1 MAGGNT
7 ASFILRLQDRLSGP
21 AKKMA
26 AGLRGVGG
34 ALRKIDAQAQ
44 KVSSSIG
51 KSFDKVSGKLK
62 LVGAAMVGFA
72 TKSILEVG
80 AGYEEAISGVGAVGL
95 QTRDQIA
102 ALDEK
107 AKQLGATT
115 KFTATEAA
123 NAMEL
128 MARAGFKNQEILAG
142 VGGVL
147 SAAAAEGIS
156 LEETANHVS
165 NALKGMGLEADQAG
179 RVADVLALAS
189 AKTNSSIG
197 SLGESLKN
205 VASTAR
211 TLGVPLE
218 DTVAAVALLQD
229 VGLDASV
236 AGSAMNVM
244 LTRIAKPTKA
254 ISAQMEKFGVTFKDA
269 QGNMLP
275 FQEVLQNISDAA
287 AQSGGNMDRVAFLA
301 DLVGLRGQ
309 KAASNLADLFDSGK
323 VSTLTKELEGAAGS
337 AEKMASLR
345 MQNLIGDW
353 TIFRSAVDGVQT
365 SLYETQ
371 SGALRGLVQ
380 RMTQW
385 VDANKDLIVSGFV
398 RFVENARDVLS
409 VTWSVIQAIATGIW
423 DVVSALLGISGEQ
436 DALTTFTQTMQS
448 LADFIIVN
456 RDEIVALG
464 RVVGWIAGLFI
475 AWTVAVKG
483 FAIASAVLPV
493 LFNVIALAVKA
504 IVFIVG
510 GLIAAFGL
518 IPVLIG
524 AAIIGAI
531 ALIWTFRDEIG
542 AFFVG
547 LWTWITEAAPKVWE
561 AAKSI
566 GRALMDGILFA
577 LDPFDIIGKLK
588 TVAADVIQAARD
600 FFGIHSP
607 SVEFAAI
614 GRYNMEGL
622 AEGTEE
628 GAPMVRASTE
638 AAAAGA
644 LAGGGS
650 AGSGGASGGVVI
662 NLRPVFNFA
671 GSGQSKEEQKQ
682 VARSMLEEITLALE
696 TVA

>member
-1 MAGGNT
+1 MPGGNT

-51 KSFDKVSGKLK
+51 KSFDKISGKIK
-62 LVGAAMVGFA
+62 LAASLAGGLAV
-72 TKSILEVG
+72 KSILEVG
-80 AGYEEAISGVGAVGL
+80 AGYEEAISAVGAVSL
-95 QTRDQIA
+95 MTREQIA
-102 ALDEK
+102 DLDAT
-107 AKQLGATT
+107 AKKLGTTT

-123 NAMEL
+123 GAMEL
-128 MARAGFKNQEILAG
+128 MGRAGFKNSEIMDSI
-142 VGGVL
+142 GGVL

-165 NALKGMGLEADQAG
+165 NALKGMGLAADQTT
-179 RVADVLALAS
+179 RVADVLALGS
-189 AKTNSSIG
+189 ARTNSSIG
-197 SLGESLKN
+197 SLGESLAN

-211 TLGVPLE
+211 SLGVPLE

-236 AGSAMNVM
+236 AGSALNVM
-244 LTRIAKPTKA
+244 LTKIAKPTDDIAAK
-254 ISAQMEKFGVTFKDA
+254 MEKFGITFKDA

-275 FQEVLQNISDAA
+275 FQDVLANISSAA
-287 AQSGGNMDRVAFLA
+287 EQSGGNLDRVAFLA
-301 DLVGLRGQ
+301 DLVGMRGQ

-323 VSTLTKELEGAAGS
+323 VATLTKELYEAGGS
-337 AEKMASLR
+337 AEKMAKLR
-345 MQNLIGDW
+345 MDNLIGDW
-353 TIFRSAVDGVQT
+353 TLFRASVDGVQT
-365 SLYETQ
+365 SLFETQ
-371 SGALRGLVQ
+371 TGPLRQLVQ
-380 RMTQW
+380 RMTEW
-385 VDANKDLIVSGFV
+385 VTANQALITGNFV
-398 RFVENARDVLS
+398 RFVENMRDVLS
-409 VTWSVIQAIATGIW
+409 VTWAVIEAIATGIW

-464 RVVGWIAGLFI
+464 RVVGWIVGLFI
-475 AWTVAVKG
+475 AWTAAVKA
-483 FAIASAVLPV
+483 FSIASAVLPV

-504 IVFIVG
+504 IVFVVG

-547 LWTWITEAAPKVWE
+547 LWNWITEAAPKVWE

-566 GRALMDGILFA
+566 GKALMDGILFA

-650 AGSGGASGGVVI
+650 AGSGSASGGVVI
-662 NLRPVFNFA
+662 NLRPVFNFG
-671 GSGQSKEEQKQ
+671 GSGQTKEEQKQ